1 MTFTEA
7 ARIMM
12 TKNLVIKP
20 LTITSNG
27 EYTVPTGVDGYNPI
41 LVNVPKSSG
50 GIWDM
55 FDGREP
61 LAIITLGPNT
71 QVYVLDM
78 GVPFGSSIGYENHG
92 QYVTEENIFAYPYA
106 VLRHN
111 NRFIA
116 YYSRSQMGDYA
127 SKRYTLIGD
136 RMLMT
141 FHRQVK
147 FGATKVTQC
156 SFSKSGNRISF
167 TLTMKQFL
175 DYLNFQQYDYDDG
188 SHWEETYAWYNG
200 PHSYDSYFSF
210 EARTISSNYTY
221 NYVNN
226 VLGDTLSEQ
235 SDIWNSVSEDVV
247 KNAGKGYPI
256 ISYTKPEDHFESAF
270 YTNETAINKGY
281 YDTNAAYME
290 KWGTPELWA

>member
-12 TKNLVIKP
+12 TKNPVIKP

-27 EYTVPTGVDGYNPI
+27 EYTVSTGVDGYNPI

-78 GVPFGSSIGYENHG
+78 GNPMGSSISYGNKG
-92 QYVTEENIFAYPYA
+92 QYVTSEKTYISSYA
-106 VLRHN
+106 VIQHN
-111 NRFIA
+111 NKFVC
-116 YYSRSQMGDYA
+116 YSPKSISGQPATKD
-127 SKRYTLIGD
+127 YTLIGD
-136 RMLMT
+136 SMLMT
-141 FHRQVK
+141 FYRQVK
-147 FGATKVTQC
+147 YGATKATQC
-156 SFSKSGNRISF
+156 SFTKQGDRIIF
-167 TLTMKQFL
+167 ALTMKHFL
-175 DYLNFQQYDYDDG
+175 DYLNFSQYDYDDG
-188 SHWEETYAWYNG
+188 SHWEETYAWYSG
-200 PHSYDSYFSF
+200 PYAYTYSFTF
-210 EARTISSNYTY
+210 EARSVSSNYTY
-221 NYVNN
+221 NYMDN

-235 SDIWNSVSEDVV
+235 SDIWNSVSKDIIE
-247 KNAGKGYPI
+247 NSGKGFPI

-270 YTNETAINKGY
+270 YTNEAAINRGY